1 LFVKSSTTSTLF
13 QSARHDLLRHVP
25 DAAIGFETIAGRN
38 DELRRIVLHL
48 HHREEI
54 LRTPMIFSR
63 FELPD
68 RLPDSST
75 P

>member
-1 LFVKSSTTSTLF
+1 LFSKFYDLNLVSSALAMSYF
-13 QSARHDLLRHVP
+13 ARCRTP
-25 DAAIGFETIAGRN
+25 AIGFETIAGRN
-38 DELRRIVLHL
+38 DGLRRILHL

>member
-1 LFVKSSTTSTLF
+1 LFSKFYDLDLKRS
-13 QSARHDLLRHVP
+13 RHELLRQVP
-25 DAAIGFETIAGRN
+25 DAGDRLRNNCRRN
-38 DELRRIVLHL
+38 DGLRRMLHL